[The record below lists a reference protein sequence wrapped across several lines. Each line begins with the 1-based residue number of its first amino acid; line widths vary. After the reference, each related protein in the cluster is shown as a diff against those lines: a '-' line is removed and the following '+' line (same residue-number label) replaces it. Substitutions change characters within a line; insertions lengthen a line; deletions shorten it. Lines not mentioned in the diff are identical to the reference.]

1 MRNGGIDRSSRVT
14 NTRGMTTDIDIDEIF
29 TQVSARL
36 REKFP
41 NRSASEVETAVR
53 AELDLLADRPVK
65 DYLEVLTER
74 AAKKKLKNSVAAA

>member
-1 MRNGGIDRSSRVT
+1 
-14 NTRGMTTDIDIDEIF
+14 MTTDIDIDEIF

-41 NRSASEVETAVR
+41 NRSPGEVEAVVR
-53 AELDLLADRPVK
+53 AELDVLANRPVK

-74 AAKKKLKNSVAAA
+74 AAKKRLKSAVPAA

>member
-1 MRNGGIDRSSRVT
+1 
-14 NTRGMTTDIDIDEIF
+14 MTTDIDIDEIF

-41 NRSASEVETAVR
+41 NRSATEVEAAVR
-53 AELDLLADRPVK
+53 VELDQLANRPVK

-74 AAKKKLKNSVAAA
+74 AAKKRLKSAVAAA

>member
-1 MRNGGIDRSSRVT
+1 
-14 NTRGMTTDIDIDEIF
+14 MTTDIDTDEIF

-41 NRSASEVETAVR
+41 ELSAEQVESAVKI
-53 AELDLLADRPVK
+53 ELDDLNGRPVR

-74 AAKKKLKNSVAAA
+74 AAKKRLKSLVTAAAA

>member
-1 MRNGGIDRSSRVT
+1 
-14 NTRGMTTDIDIDEIF
+14 MTTDIDIDEIF

-41 NRSASEVETAVR
+41 NRSAREVELAVR

-74 AAKKKLKNSVAAA
+74 AAKKRLKSVVPAT